1 MRTADMAACSWLV
14 RRMQCRLQRNAP
26 KKRYGRTVLN
36 RRPHQLST
44 LQLAVRSGGLARS
57 RELTQ
62 DVMQDAPVL
71 EVLALLGR
79 VDANTRLELDRRTG
93 LGRGDD
99 GDHLGRTAVETD
111 DLVALLARQAERLRV
126 LAFLEHER
134 QHAHADEIRAMDTLE
149 ALGDHRL
156 HAEQHRA
163 LGSPVSGRARAVLLA
178 SDDDERRAFLLVAHR
193 RVIDAHLLTA
203 RNVYRDTA
211 FGAGHE
217 QVA

>member
-1 MRTADMAACSWLV
+1 VTEGRVAVARASRKVRTLSDEGSIAPLATAANSVKSLPAENESPSASKSTTWTCGSDSARTSAPASASYIAPVSAFFFSGRASVNRSTWSSRRMRTADMAACSWLV

-44 LQLAVRSGGLARS
+44 LQLDVRSGGLARS

-93 LGRGDD
+93 LGRGD
-99 GDHLGRTAVETD
+99 
-111 DLVALLARQAERLRV
+111 
-126 LAFLEHER
+126 
-134 QHAHADEIRAMDTLE
+134 
-149 ALGDHRL
+149 
-156 HAEQHRA
+156 
-163 LGSPVSGRARAVLLA
+163 
-178 SDDDERRAFLLVAHR
+178 
-193 RVIDAHLLTA
+193 
-203 RNVYRDTA
+203 
-211 FGAGHE
+211 
-217 QVA
+217 